1 MAIYNKKN
9 KNLGALCGSV
19 VKQKVNYI
27 MNKFQGTGVAL
38 VTPFNT
44 DGSVDY
50 NGLKNLINHL
60 VDGGI
65 DYLVSLGTTGETA
78 TMTKDEKKKV
88 WAYTAEINN
97 NRLPLVAGIGGN
109 NTLAVAED
117 IKSFD
122 TAGYSAILS
131 VSPYYNK
138 PTQEGIYQHYKYL
151 AEISPLDLILYN
163 VPGRTGSNMSAETTC
178 RLAYDFKNIIAT
190 KEASGS
196 FDQFNQIMRDKPA
209 DFLLISGD
217 DPVTLPMIALG
228 AAGIIS
234 VIGNA
239 LPKQFSDM
247 VKLCLAGDYKAA
259 LPAHLSL
266 IEFTRLAF
274 AEGNPAGIKAALKH
288 LGVCGDTVRL
298 PLVKASESLEKS
310 IIAEIEK
317 LSEVA

>member
-1 MAIYNKKN
+1 
-9 KNLGALCGSV
+9 
-19 VKQKVNYI
+19 

-50 NGLKNLINHL
+50 NGLKNLINYL

-109 NTLAVAED
+109 NTFSVAED

-122 TAGYSAILS
+122 AAGYSAILS

-163 VPGRTGSNMSAETTC
+163 VPGRTGSNMSPETTC
-178 RLAYDFKNIIAT
+178 RLAHDFKNIIAT

-247 VKLCLAGDYKAA
+247 VKLCLAGNYKVA
-259 LPAHLSL
+259 LPAHLGL
-266 IEFTRLAF
+266 VEFTRLAF

-298 PLVKASESLEKS
+298 PLVKASASLEKS

>member
-1 MAIYNKKN
+1 
-9 KNLGALCGSV
+9 
-19 VKQKVNYI
+19 

-50 NGLKNLINHL
+50 NGLKNLINYL

-109 NTLAVAED
+109 NTFSVAED
-117 IKSFD
+117 IKYFD
-122 TAGYSAILS
+122 ASGYSAILS

-163 VPGRTGSNMSAETTC
+163 VPGRTGSNMSPETTC
-178 RLAYDFKNIIAT
+178 RLAHDFKNIIAT

-259 LPAHLSL
+259 LPAHLGL
-266 IEFTRLAF
+266 VEFTRLAF
-274 AEGNPAGIKAALKH
+274 AEGNPAGVKAALKH
-288 LGVCGDTVRL
+288 LGICGDTVRL
-298 PLVKASESLEKS
+298 PLVKASASLEKS

>member
-1 MAIYNKKN
+1 
-9 KNLGALCGSV
+9 
-19 VKQKVNYI
+19 

-60 VDGGI
+60 VEGGI

-122 TAGYSAILS
+122 SSGYSAILS

-163 VPGRTGSNMSAETTC
+163 VPGRTGSNMSPETTC
-178 RLAYDFKNIIAT
+178 RLAHDFKNIIAT

-259 LPAHLSL
+259 LPAHLGL

-298 PLVKASESLEKS
+298 PLVKASTSLEKS
-310 IIAEIEK
+310 IITEIEK

>member
-1 MAIYNKKN
+1 
-9 KNLGALCGSV
+9 
-19 VKQKVNYI
+19 

-38 VTPFNT
+38 VTPFNA

-78 TMTKDEKKKV
+78 TMTKEEKKKV
-88 WAYTAEINN
+88 WAFTAEINN

-117 IKSFD
+117 IKAFD
-122 TAGYSAILS
+122 TTGYGAILS

-138 PTQEGIYQHYKYL
+138 PTQEGIYHHYKYL
-151 AEISPLDLILYN
+151 SEIAPLDLILYN
-163 VPGRTGSNMSAETTC
+163 VPGRTASNMSPETIC
-178 RLAYDFKNIIAT
+178 RLANDFENIIGIKDAC
-190 KEASGS
+190 GS

-217 DPVTLPMIALG
+217 DPITLPMIALG
-228 AAGIIS
+228 ASGIIS
-234 VIGNA
+234 VVGNA

-247 VKLCLAGDYKAA
+247 VRQCLAGEFKSA

-266 IEFTRLAF
+266 VEFTRLAF
-274 AEGNPAGIKAALKH
+274 AEGNPAGVKAALKH
-288 LGVCGDTVRL
+288 LNICGDTVRL
-298 PLVKASESLEKS
+298 PLVKASSGLEKS
-310 IIAEIEK
+310 IIEEIDN
-317 LSEVA
+317 LSQLV

>member
-1 MAIYNKKN
+1 
-9 KNLGALCGSV
+9 
-19 VKQKVNYI
+19 

-122 TAGYSAILS
+122 TTGYSAILS

-163 VPGRTGSNMSAETTC
+163 VPGRTGSNMSPETTC
-178 RLAYDFKNIIAT
+178 RLAHDFKNIIAT

-209 DFLLISGD
+209 EFLLISGD

-239 LPKQFSDM
+239 LPKQFTDM
-247 VKLCLAGDYKAA
+247 VNLCLAGDYKAA

-274 AEGNPAGIKAALKH
+274 AEGNPAGVKAALKH
-288 LGVCGDTVRL
+288 LGICGDTVRL
-298 PLVKASESLEKS
+298 PLVKASSALEQL
-310 IIAEIEK
+310 IIAEVEK
-317 LSEVA
+317 LSVVA

>member
-1 MAIYNKKN
+1 
-9 KNLGALCGSV
+9 
-19 VKQKVNYI
+19 

-122 TAGYSAILS
+122 TNGYSAILS

-310 IIAEIEK
+310 ITAEIEK